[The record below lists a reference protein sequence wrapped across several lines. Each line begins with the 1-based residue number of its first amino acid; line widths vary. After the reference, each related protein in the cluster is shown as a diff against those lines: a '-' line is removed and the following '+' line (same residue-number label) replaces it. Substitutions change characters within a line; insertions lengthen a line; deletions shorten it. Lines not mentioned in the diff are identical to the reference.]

1 MAADILLYKAT
12 HVPIGEDQAQHLELA
27 KELCRQFN
35 NTYGNFFPFPKSIL
49 DNCPRV
55 MSLRDGSKKMSKS
68 DPNEMSRIELA
79 DPADL
84 IQKKIQKA
92 VTDSEDH
99 ISYDPKA
106 RPAISNLINIYSDLS
121 GLTTQAVCEKYQN
134 MEKCK
139 SIFKADLTELV
150 VSKLTTVQDNVT
162 RIRKDVAYVDNVLQT
177 GADQAR
183 NIAAINLLRIKEML
197 GLQWFVIE
205 MLQSQ
210 LPELDM
216 LWFMSDVVLKQDD

>member
-1 MAADILLYKAT
+1 
-12 HVPIGEDQAQHLELA
+12 
-27 KELCRQFN
+27 
-35 NTYGNFFPFPKSIL
+35 
-49 DNCPRV
+49 

-150 VSKLTTVQDNVT
+150 VSKLTPVQDNVT

-177 GADQAR
+177 GADQAK